1 MARGSGIKV
10 NRRTALQLGG
20 ATVATALLAERA
32 EEVQAEARNFSG
44 GQSSAALET
53 RAVGKAPTPPL
64 EVIVYSRLAF
74 GHRPEDLDAFR
85 KLPGSPQDKLRAWV
99 DRQLEPQQID
109 DSACDARLKDMEALN
124 KPLEVA
130 WKEYWRDIPESN
142 DKRYE
147 IAAQPTQQTRRAMVT
162 KAIYS
167 ERQLFEIVV
176 DFWHNHFNVH
186 PDRDDNIRPLFAD
199 WDRNVIRKHAL
210 GNFRTF
216 LEATATH
223 PVMLYY
229 LDQAA
234 SNRGGPNENYAR
246 ELFELHTLG
255 AENYLGVKRQ
265 RDVPGFLE
273 GKPVG
278 YVDDDVYEATRCLTG
293 WRVAD
298 NTNEPG
304 MSDTGKFIFYQPW
317 HDRFQKTVLGRY
329 YPPDQAPMKDGRDL
343 LDSLAAH
350 PGTARFISRKLCRRL
365 VQDEPP
371 QTLVDRIAK
380 VFTDARDA
388 PDQLR
393 QVVRAIA
400 LSSEFASTWGE
411 KVKRPLET
419 YASLAR
425 ALQTEL
431 VVDDDRLWQ
440 TYWLGQA
447 PFDRR
452 PPDGYPDRKEAWVSS
467 TTLLRAWQM
476 GLTTAANWDEKLVSP
491 IMKVNADRRKPV
503 EIGDFWINRILGRPT
518 HPASLRNDLIG
529 FLADGG
535 DINAAITDDDA
546 LKWRVTM
553 TVAFLVSS
561 PDFLTK

>member
-1 MARGSGIKV
+1 M
-10 NRRTALQLGG
+10 
-20 ATVATALLAERA
+20 LAERA
-32 EEVQAEARNFSG
+32 LEVQAETRNFSAPG
-44 GQSSAALET
+44 KAPNLET
-53 RAVGKAPTPPL
+53 RAIGKAPTPPL

-74 GHRPEDLDAFR
+74 GHRPGDLEAFR
-85 KLPGSPQDKLRAWV
+85 GLPGNAQEKLRAWA
-99 DRQLEPQQID
+99 DRQLDPAKID
-109 DSACDARLKDMEALN
+109 DAACDARLKGFEALN

-130 WKEYWRDIPESN
+130 WKDYWRNIPESN

-162 KAIYS
+162 RAVYS

-210 GNFRTF
+210 GNFKTF

-265 RDVPGFLE
+265 RDVPGFAD
-273 GKPVG
+273 GKPIG

-298 NTNEPG
+298 TTDEPG

-343 LDSLAAH
+343 LESLALH

-365 VQDEPP
+365 VADEPP
-371 QTLVDRIAK
+371 QALVDRIAK
-380 VFTDARDA
+380 VFSDTRDA

-400 LSSEFASTWGE
+400 LSPEFASTWGE

-419 YASLAR
+419 YASLMR
-425 ALQTEL
+425 ALQTEIT
-431 VVDDDRLWQ
+431 VDDDRLWQ

-452 PPDGYPDRKEAWVSS
+452 PPDGYPDRREAWVSS
-467 TTLLRAWQM
+467 TTLLRAWQL
-476 GLTTAANWDEKLVSP
+476 GLGLSANWDEKLQSP
-491 IMKVNADRRKPV
+491 VMNVNADRRKPV
-503 EIGDFWINRILGRPT
+503 EIADFWMQRVLGRQT
-518 HPASLRNDLIG
+518 HPASLRDEIVA
-529 FLADGG
+529 FLADNG
-535 DINAAITDDDA
+535 DVNAPITDDDG
-546 LKWRVTM
+546 LKWRVAM
-553 TVAFLVSS
+553 TVAFLVCS